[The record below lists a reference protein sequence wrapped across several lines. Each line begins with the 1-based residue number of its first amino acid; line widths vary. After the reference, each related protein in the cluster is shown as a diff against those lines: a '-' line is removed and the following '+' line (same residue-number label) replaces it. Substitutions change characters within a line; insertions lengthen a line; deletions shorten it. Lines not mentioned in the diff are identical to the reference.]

1 MRNRIISIISCLLL
15 AIVPSAA
22 QSHSETE
29 LNELITRAFELN
41 KQEKHQEAIEAFSL
55 IAENTKLHRTP
66 DEKEAFIMSQAFMC
80 SNYEALHEYQKGY
93 DLAKELLKLDMSDD
107 CRTFV
112 TRRYVVGGYCLA
124 CRCMNSENAQF
135 TKARELFSEILPYT
149 NDGEDMRN
157 LILSKIPMA
166 WYFESATYKIKQQY
180 ELALSC
186 LEKAAEGFHTIS
198 DYKNEISCWYE
209 LGSSRENLHDI
220 KGAEQAYKEGW
231 KLSLQTNDA
240 TNQML
245 ALSNLRKLYSSIGN
259 INEKLHIE
267 AKMDSLANTNCPP
280 EVAYEY
286 YIFKGDESKSLG
298 MLSMAKKWYQKVEEI
313 LPSMAKP
320 IAPRYTFHVK
330 MRDLALKENDLD
342 TALKYA
348 KICHSESRQH
358 FGSSKSHDFLSFMP
372 FIEIYKAKGDS
383 INAQLYVDSLM
394 ATEKNLSEPREICLL
409 YNVRGR
415 FYSYFGNFS
424 KALEDFKKADQILAT
439 KYGEMDLERIQ
450 ALPFIGGAE
459 NKLKNY
465 VECERYYQEYAKR
478 VKQVYGD
485 ESIEYLDAINYLANA
500 EGLAG
505 HIKDGCNHYE
515 MSVEMLKNMTK
526 EQLPYLNTEERET
539 FWKPFSTLLTEMT
552 PFAIEAK
559 LTQDDFTRSC
569 YDALVLSKAFLL
581 ESERSLYDILKEKGT
596 SEDMSDLMTVST
608 IHSQIRTMER
618 DYTSYADSIMA
629 LNAKKSMLERKLL
642 DKCKNNGNLTS
653 FMDVD
658 YTSVKSSLSE
668 GDVLIDFTDFVSKS
682 QGRKYAAYI
691 IDKKQNNP
699 LLLPLF
705 AESKIDSMQ
714 ITRPDMYYEEPYA
727 EDIFNLLWQPFE
739 SYVEKGATVYYVPS
753 HILFQIALE
762 SLPLPDG
769 SLLGEHYNFIR
780 LSSAREVGKI
790 NNTVTFAQN
799 GKSAVLYGGLKYDLS
814 STEMANEAQQYEVS
828 PLLAMRGYDVLRGD
842 SIYRELKETKKEIET
857 IETCLSKRKIN
868 VKQYSGTKGT
878 EESFLNMNS
887 KSPSILH
894 IATHGFYYT
903 PDQAEKIDYLKG
915 YKDAMSLS
923 GLVMSGGNAAWR
935 GKDLPEGVLGGILT
949 AGNIARMDMT
959 GTELVVLSACQTG
972 QGQATSEGLYGL
984 QRAFKKAN
992 AQSMIMTL
1000 WSVSD
1005 VASRE
1010 FMEQFYKN
1018 LSDSRNNWN
1027 KRKAFDDAKSYIRK
1041 KYPEAYYWASF
1052 VMLD

>member
-1 MRNRIISIISCLLL
+1 
-15 AIVPSAA
+15 
-22 QSHSETE
+22 
-29 LNELITRAFELN
+29 
-41 KQEKHQEAIEAFSL
+41 
-55 IAENTKLHRTP
+55 
-66 DEKEAFIMSQAFMC
+66 MC
-80 SNYEALHEYQKGY
+80 
-93 DLAKELLKLDMSDD
+93 
-107 CRTFV
+107 
-112 TRRYVVGGYCLA
+112 
-124 CRCMNSENAQF
+124 
-135 TKARELFSEILPYT
+135 
-149 NDGEDMRN
+149 
-157 LILSKIPMA
+157 
-166 WYFESATYKIKQQY
+166 
-180 ELALSC
+180 
-186 LEKAAEGFHTIS
+186 
-198 DYKNEISCWYE
+198 
-209 LGSSRENLHDI
+209 
-220 KGAEQAYKEGW
+220 
-231 KLSLQTNDA
+231 
-240 TNQML
+240 
-245 ALSNLRKLYSSIGN
+245 
-259 INEKLHIE
+259 
-267 AKMDSLANTNCPP
+267 
-280 EVAYEY
+280 
-286 YIFKGDESKSLG
+286 
-298 MLSMAKKWYQKVEEI
+298 
-313 LPSMAKP
+313 
-320 IAPRYTFHVK
+320 
-330 MRDLALKENDLD
+330 
-342 TALKYA
+342 
-348 KICHSESRQH
+348 
-358 FGSSKSHDFLSFMP
+358 
-372 FIEIYKAKGDS
+372 
-383 INAQLYVDSLM
+383 
-394 ATEKNLSEPREICLL
+394 
-409 YNVRGR
+409 
-415 FYSYFGNFS
+415 
-424 KALEDFKKADQILAT
+424 
-439 KYGEMDLERIQ
+439 
-450 ALPFIGGAE
+450 
-459 NKLKNY
+459 
-465 VECERYYQEYAKR
+465 
-478 VKQVYGD
+478 
-485 ESIEYLDAINYLANA
+485 
-500 EGLAG
+500 
-505 HIKDGCNHYE
+505 
-515 MSVEMLKNMTK
+515 
-526 EQLPYLNTEERET
+526 
-539 FWKPFSTLLTEMT
+539 
-552 PFAIEAK
+552 
-559 LTQDDFTRSC
+559 
-569 YDALVLSKAFLL
+569 
-581 ESERSLYDILKEKGT
+581 
-596 SEDMSDLMTVST
+596 
-608 IHSQIRTMER
+608 
-618 DYTSYADSIMA
+618 
-629 LNAKKSMLERKLL
+629 
-642 DKCKNNGNLTS
+642 
-653 FMDVD
+653 
-658 YTSVKSSLSE
+658 
-668 GDVLIDFTDFVSKS
+668 